1 MSEDEHLYTL
11 LYCPETHQRLLSIT
25 SKWTDRLNARIHA
38 GDLRTESGDVVDELI
53 EGGLITEDD
62 RFLYPVRD
70 GVPNLLI
77 ADRIVLSDGD

>member
-1 MSEDEHLYTL
+1 MTEEPHLYPL
-11 LYCPETHQRLLSIT
+11 LRCPQSQQRLLPVT
-25 SKWTDRLNARIHA
+25 STWTDRLNARIHA
-38 GDLRTESGDVVDELI
+38 GELRTQSGTAVEDLI

-62 RFLYPVRD
+62 RYLYPIRN